1 MEFWQVYLGLSL
13 LAAIFVLW
21 PTLFVGKKQKKALL
35 EHTHADSNEEV
46 FQQHFED
53 LERTRTRGE
62 IDAEEYDELK
72 QDLERTLV
80 EENNNSYLNSE
91 QPIISTF
98 KSRLP
103 LLGLLFVLPIS
114 VLLIYRFVGA
124 KDDWQIYELAIQK
137 NSSVIEDER
146 RELGGELVQS
156 LQERLREKPLNT
168 QNWYLLAT
176 TSIEMGDFEEGVRA
190 FRELLKVEPNAPEVK
205 AELAQALFLR
215 AGNTITP
222 EVRQQ
227 TQEALEMQP
236 EMPTALGLAG
246 IDAYQSGDYTVA
258 IDYWQKA
265 VAQLDP
271 NSQSAKVLNAGISR
285 AEMALAKTGDGQKET
300 PKSQGLSLKV
310 EVSVAKDLQLNPEDL
325 VFVYARAW
333 QGPKMPLAIQRVR
346 VSDLP
351 ETITLDQT
359 MAMTQGMDLS
369 SFPQVE
375 IVARVSSTGS
385 AVSTSGDWQASHG
398 PVLVASQ
405 KKTLKLEIK
414 EQLQ

>member
-1 MEFWQVYLGLSL
+1 MEFWQVYFGLSL
-13 LAAIFVLW
+13 LAAVFVLW

-46 FQQHFED
+46 YKQHFED
-53 LERTRTRGE
+53 LERTHSRGE
-62 IDAEEYDELK
+62 INAEEYTELK

-103 LLGLLFVLPIS
+103 LLGLLFVLPIT
-114 VLLIYRFVGA
+114 LLLLYKFLGA
-124 KDDWQIYELAIQK
+124 KDDWQIYELAVEK

-146 RELGGELVQS
+146 RELGGELILS
-156 LQERLREKPLNT
+156 LQERLRERPLNT

-176 TSIEMGDFEEGVRA
+176 TAIELGDFEEGVRA

-227 TQEALEMQP
+227 TQEALAMQP

-246 IDAYQSGDYTVA
+246 IDAYQSGDYNLA
-258 IDYWQKA
+258 IDFWQKA

-271 NSQSAKVLNAGISR
+271 SSQSAQVLNAGIAR
-285 AEMALAKTGDGQKET
+285 AEMALAKTGDGKQEA
-300 PKSQGLSLKV
+300 PKAQGLSLKV
-310 EVSVAKDLQLNPEDL
+310 QVSVAADLQLDPNDL

-351 ETITLDQT
+351 LTVTLDQS

-375 IVARVSSTGS
+375 VVARVSSTGS

-405 KKTLKLEIK
+405 EKALKLEIK